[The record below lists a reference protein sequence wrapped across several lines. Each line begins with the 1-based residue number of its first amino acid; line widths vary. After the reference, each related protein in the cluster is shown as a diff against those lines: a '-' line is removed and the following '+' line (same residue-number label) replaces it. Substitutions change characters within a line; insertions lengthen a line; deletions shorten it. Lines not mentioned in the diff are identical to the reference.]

1 MADVE
6 LLAVSKITELVARCP
21 HLAAQIASNDKTP
34 FTDGHI
40 DVYEGLSRSKADWRG
55 RVDVQVKG
63 RKTKGLLATF
73 PVTRTD
79 LLAFQR
85 NAGVLYFVVTIHPK
99 TLKRTAYFAVLSP
112 FGIEGLLAKAD
123 RDQKTISIPLTTLT
137 SDPTKL
143 ESVVALALN
152 TKRQNTSTGFDPAL
166 FDQIASLTVHSVS
179 DLSFDGPLTLDSSRL
194 DVALEMTTTSGMQ
207 VPLGGRLEIVPAEY
221 TQKRVAFQ
229 IRCGDIA
236 YDECSVRRLD
246 STRVAVALAGG
257 LTIIFK
263 EEAGVQTS
271 SFTLTLAGNFA
282 DELKA
287 LEFFSAVKT
296 TRTIELDGRKST
308 YEMEDEDEDDSLERQ
323 LRFMR
328 RLQDLFTLL
337 EVDTT
342 LINLEDVSDS
352 QLRELMNVYRS
363 LIEGEEPTNKTG
375 AISRFVISVAEWH
388 LMFLLMPGSTEGHWR
403 LVDPF
408 DSAAP
413 HMYRYDDEDDP
424 SRAGVPVTVY
434 DTVEDEYFATV
445 LNLRLSAMVDAYEAL
460 TDQPTTLH
468 LANLRVIA
476 LISAADG
483 AGSRR
488 GALLAAAQHLNDW
501 LIAQDRDLD
510 RHYLNRYQILWRTGS
525 LTSDDLAA
533 IREMKRQQARLG
545 DAQSLEFE
553 IACALLLD
561 DAGEVA
567 HLEKQLE
574 PDRLAMM
581 EAWPIWYLHPPR
593 SSLRE
598 VEGSSGVAPRH

>member
-63 RKTKGLLATF
+63 RKVKGLLATF
-73 PVTRTD
+73 PVARTD
-79 LLAFQR
+79 LLAFQS
-85 NAGVLYFVVTIHPK
+85 NSGVLYFVVTIHPK
-99 TLKRTAYFAVLSP
+99 TLKRTAYYAVLSP

-123 RDQKTISIPLTTLT
+123 PDQKTISIPLTTLT

-152 TKRQNTSTGFDPAL
+152 TKRQNTSMGFDPAL

-194 DVALEMTTTSGMQ
+194 DVALEMTTTNGMQ
-207 VPLGGRLEIVPAEY
+207 VPLGGRLEILPADY
-221 TQKRVAFQ
+221 AQRSVAFQ
-229 IRCGDIA
+229 IRCGDIT
-236 YDECSVRRLD
+236 YNECLVRRLD
-246 STRVAVALAGG
+246 SARVEVALAGG

-263 EEAGVQTS
+263 AEAGVQTS

-296 TRTIELDGRKST
+296 TRTIALEGREST
-308 YEMEDEDEDDSLERQ
+308 YEMSEEDEDDSLERQ

-328 RLQDLFTLL
+328 RLQELFILL
-337 EVDTT
+337 DVDTT
-342 LINLEDVSDS
+342 LIDLEDVSDA
-352 QLRELMNVYRS
+352 QLRELMNFYRS
-363 LIEGEEPTNKTG
+363 LIEGEEPSNKTG
-375 AISRFVISVAEWH
+375 EISRFVVRIADWH
-388 LMFLLMPGSTEGHWR
+388 LMFLLLPGSAEGCWR

-408 DSAAP
+408 DAAAP
-413 HMYRYDDEDDP
+413 HMYRYDDKDDP

-434 DTVEDEYFATV
+434 DTIEDEYLPTV
-445 LNLRLSAMVDAYEAL
+445 LNLRLSAIVDAYEAL
-460 TDQPTTLH
+460 IDQPTTLH

-476 LISAADG
+476 LISAADD
-483 AGSRR
+483 AGLRK
-488 GALLAAAQHLNDW
+488 GALLAAAQELNDW

-525 LTSDDLAA
+525 LTADDLAA
-533 IREMKRQQARLG
+533 IREMKRQQARIG
-545 DAQSLEFE
+545 DSQSLEFE

-567 HLEKQLE
+567 HLEKQLA

-581 EAWPIWYLHPPR
+581 EAWPIWHLHP
-593 SSLRE
+593 
-598 VEGSSGVAPRH
+598 HD